1 MERRVLDWLFSFGAW
16 SITAALFL
24 FASLVMSLI
33 PMTDNEMFM
42 AFLGV
47 ILALAILHIFMGRH
61 KSVIRFWD
69 CLLSILSAIAL
80 YVLTAG
86 IFAMTC
92 HALTGAAMD
101 NAWLGIAARLASA
114 FYVWAGIDLLRA
126 YGGVD
131 TSLLKAIVL
140 SWLMTPFL
148 AKRLLTR
155 RERMRWEEFT

>member
-1 MERRVLDWLFSFGAW
+1 MERRVLDWLFALGAW

-47 ILALAILHIFMGRH
+47 ILVLAVLHIFLVRH
-61 KSVIRFWD
+61 KGVIRFWD
-69 CLLSILSAIAL
+69 CLLALLSAIAL

-86 IFAMTC
+86 IFAVAC
-92 HALTGAAMD
+92 HALTGVAMD
-101 NAWLGIAARLASA
+101 GAWLGIAARLASA
-114 FYVWAGIDLLRA
+114 FYVWAGIDLIRA
-126 YGGVD
+126 YGGMD

-148 AKRLLTR
+148 AKRLLVR
-155 RERMRWEEFT
+155 RERIRLEAYT

>member
-1 MERRVLDWLFSFGAW
+1 MERRVLDWLFSLGAW

-33 PMTDNEMFM
+33 PMTDNEMSV

-47 ILALAILHIFMGRH
+47 ISALAVLRLFMVRH
-61 KSVIRFWD
+61 KSVMRYLD
-69 CLLSILSAIAL
+69 CLLALLSAIAL

-86 IFAMTC
+86 IFAVAFHT
-92 HALTGAAMD
+92 LTRVAMD
-101 NAWLGIAARLASA
+101 NAWLGFAARLASA

-126 YGGVD
+126 HGGVD
-131 TSLLKAIVL
+131 TSALKGILL

-148 AKRLLTR
+148 AKRLFER
-155 RERMRWEEFT
+155 RERVRWEEFT